1 MRRGVRVALIPRVV
15 DRVERERGFTLVEVL
30 VAVLLL
36 SALAVG
42 AATLGAAAGRAVLM
56 ARTASS
62 AGALARQKHE
72 QLRALTWSVNE
83 AGVLVTDTTA
93 DLSAASPAPGGAGT
107 AVSPPGAL
115 DANLAGF
122 SDYLDVEGRWAG
134 AGALPP
140 AGAAFARRWSVDRLD
155 GSEGATLVVRVL
167 VVPLAWAPF
176 RAGRGATAGL
186 VSEATLVSMRTRTA
200 R

>member
-1 MRRGVRVALIPRVV
+1 MIPCVTDRREL
-15 DRVERERGFTLVEVL
+15 DRGFTLVEVL
-30 VAVLLL
+30 IAVLLL
-36 SALAVG
+36 SVLAVG

-56 ARTASS
+56 ARAASS
-62 AGALARQKHE
+62 TLVLARQKHE
-72 QLRALTWSVNE
+72 QLRALTWAVNE
-83 AGVLVTDTTA
+83 AGALVTDATA
-93 DLSAASPAPGGAGT
+93 DLSTATPARGGPGT

-140 AGAAFARRWSVDRLD
+140 PGAAFARRWSVDRLE
-155 GSEGATLVVRVL
+155 GSQDATLVVRVL
-167 VVPLAWAPF
+167 VLPLAWAPH
-176 RAGRGATAGL
+176 RAGRGATTAL

>member
-1 MRRGVRVALIPRVV
+1 MRVALIPRVA

-36 SALAVG
+36 SMLAVG
-42 AATLGAAAGRAVLM
+42 AATLGAAAGRAVLV

-62 AGALARQKHE
+62 TSALARQKHD
-72 QLRALTWSVNE
+72 QLRALTWAVNE
-83 AGVLVTDTTA
+83 AGALVTDTTTN
-93 DLSAASPAPGGAGT
+93 LSAESATPGGPGT

-122 SDYLDVEGRWAG
+122 SDYLDVDGRWAG
-134 AGALPP
+134 SGASPP
-140 AGAAFARRWSVDRLD
+140 PGAAFARRWSVDRLD
-155 GSEGATLVVRVL
+155 GSQDATLVVRVL
-167 VVPLAWAPF
+167 VVPLAWAPH